1 MWFRSDAVLGVGD
14 RLQQTLG
21 RLPADVTV
29 INPRHPLVGQ
39 SLKAERSHCWN
50 GVVWLVVI
58 LPDGFPGRLP
68 VADTDLFGESPS
80 WSSSIG
86 TVLSVDGIRRLR
98 EIAGGDGSGR

>member
-1 MWFRSDAVLGVGD
+1 VVEPDAVLGVGD

-39 SLKAERSHCWN
+39 TLKAERSHCWN
-50 GVVWLVVI
+50 GVVWLVVV

-68 VADTDLFGESPS
+68 VADTDLLGESPS
-80 WSSSIG
+80 LSSSIG

-98 EIAGGDGSGR
+98 VIAGDDERGR